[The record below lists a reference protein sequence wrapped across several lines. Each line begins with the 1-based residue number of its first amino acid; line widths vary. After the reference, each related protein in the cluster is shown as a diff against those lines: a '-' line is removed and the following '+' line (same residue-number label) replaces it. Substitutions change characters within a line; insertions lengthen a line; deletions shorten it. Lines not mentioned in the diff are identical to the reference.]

1 MERHHRKFNEIAT
14 LLRTKLG
21 DKIKISEEHG
31 NKILE
36 LTGTP
41 YWLMTDHSE
50 FTVGYGMSHTH
61 FSDQYQNLEDGI
73 AQAFDLLTNPIRT
86 TEYIKGNTVFK
97 TTVEIEFP
105 NSQYVNIGT
114 TSLLFYPFWKKTKI
128 EISISEKMIKK
139 KEIEEEVNRI
149 LNEK

>member
-1 MERHHRKFNEIAT
+1 MERHHRKFNEIKE
-14 LLRTKLG
+14 LLQQQLG
-21 DKIKISEEHG
+21 DKITVSEEHG
-31 NKILE
+31 NKTLK
-36 LTGTP
+36 LTGSSF
-41 YWLMTDHSE
+41 WLMVDHSE
-50 FTVGYGMSHTH
+50 LTVGYGLNHTH
-61 FSDQYQNLEDGI
+61 FSDQYHNLEDGI
-73 AQAFDLLTNPIRT
+73 AQTFDLLTNPIRT

-114 TSLLFYPFWKKTKI
+114 TTLLFYPFWKKTKI
-128 EISISEKMIKK
+128 EISISEKMIEK